1 MRWGVDLRP
10 EPQYPPPT
18 PIPTLIGIGI
28 GYSVGPY
35 RNRPIATWPS
45 AIMMLLYFVKQL
57 FRVSGQASEW
67 RSRLL
72 GRHSV

>member
-45 AIMMLLYFVKQL
+45 AIMLHSSRSGVAFQHLVCCICPE
-57 FRVSGQASEW
+57 VS
-67 RSRLL
+67 L
-72 GRHSV
+72 H